1 MKKVILC
8 FVLILA
14 LLINTLSTVAE
25 SASGAPDLSDYFS
38 RRDLSGTW
46 DTSEA
51 VQIDLNSQSNT
62 VTIDKAGIYVLS
74 GTLNGNV
81 QVSAGETDKVQLVL
95 NNADITSDTGAAIVI
110 ESADKVFVTLAEG
123 SVNTLTAKAF
133 AENESVDAALFS
145 RQDMTINGSGSL
157 TVVSANHGIVGKD
170 DLKVTGGNISI
181 TAEGRGLDG
190 NDSVRI
196 YNGSFTIVSAKDAI
210 RSKESEKEGK
220 GYVLIA
226 GGTFDLTIGG
236 GTQNAE
242 PHRDEMGR
250 GGFGPSRGYSSSSSS
265 SSDSTK
271 GVKAAQQIL
280 IMGGTLNI
288 NSADDALHTDGDLII
303 YDGELNLHSGDDGI
317 HADNALTINGGT
329 VNVLESYEGLEAT
342 VLTINGGDISVTASD
357 DGLNV
362 AGGNDSSGFG
372 WNDMFASDGV
382 SLIAINGGSLYVNSA
397 GDGIDS
403 NGDLAMTG
411 GTVVVSGPTN
421 SMNGAL
427 DYNGTGTISGGTLI
441 AAGAVGM
448 AENFSSSSEQAST
461 MVNLSGQPGEIVV
474 KDAEGNILLSATVE
488 KSFSCVVISS
498 PDLTFGNRYTVSSG
512 ASTMEFTAGSGST
525 GGGFGSPGWQQ
536 PGGQGGRRGW

>member
-1 MKKVILC
+1 M
-8 FVLILA
+8 
-14 LLINTLSTVAE
+14 
-25 SASGAPDLSDYFS
+25 
-38 RRDLSGTW
+38 
-46 DTSEA
+46 
-51 VQIDLNSQSNT
+51 
-62 VTIDKAGIYVLS
+62 
-74 GTLNGNV
+74 
-81 QVSAGETDKVQLVL
+81 
-95 NNADITSDTGAAIVI
+95 I

-123 SVNTLTAKAF
+123 SSNMLTSKAF

-145 RQDMTINGSGSL
+145 KQDMTINGSGSL
-157 TVVSANHGIVGKD
+157 TVVSANHGIVCKD
-170 DLKVTGGNISI
+170 DLKVTGGMISI

-196 YNGSFTIVSAKDAI
+196 YDGSFTIVSAKDAI
-210 RSKESEKEGK
+210 RSKEAEKEGK

-226 GGTFDLTIGG
+226 GGSFDLTAGG
-236 GTQNAE
+236 GAQNAE
-242 PHRDEMGR
+242 PHRDEMSM
-250 GGFGPSRGYSSSSSS
+250 GGFGRPWGFPS
-265 SSDSTK
+265 SSDSSGSSTK
-271 GVKAAQQIL
+271 GVKAAQRIL
-280 IMGGTLNI
+280 ISGGTLNVS
-288 NSADDALHTDGDLII
+288 SADDALHTDGDLII
-303 YDGELNLHSGDDGI
+303 YDGELNLRSGDDGI

-342 VLTINGGDISVTASD
+342 VLTINGGSISVTASD

-403 NGDLAMTG
+403 NGDLTMTG
-411 GTVVVSGPTN
+411 GRVVVSGPTN

-448 AENFSSSSEQAST
+448 AENFGSASSQAST
-461 MVNLSGQPGEIVV
+461 MVNLSGQPGEITV

-498 PDLTFGNRYTVSSG
+498 PDLIAGNRYTVSSG
-512 ASTMEFTAGSGST
+512 TSAMEFTAGSGSS
-525 GGGFGSPGWQQ
+525 GSGFGSPGWQQ
-536 PGGQGGRRGW
+536 PGGQGGPGGRRGW